1 MMVAKVGSSIPE
13 INHLLIKTDRER
25 VRIGSMEELKDRN
38 AYIKATNA
46 DGVSILEGTT
56 TWCTQC
62 KAIKPFVDQVGCHRI
77 PTFS

>member
-1 MMVAKVGSSIPE
+1 
-13 INHLLIKTDRER
+13 
-25 VRIGSMEELKDRN
+25 MEELKDRN
-38 AYIKATNA
+38 AYIKATNVN
-46 DGVSILEGTT
+46 GVSILEGTT